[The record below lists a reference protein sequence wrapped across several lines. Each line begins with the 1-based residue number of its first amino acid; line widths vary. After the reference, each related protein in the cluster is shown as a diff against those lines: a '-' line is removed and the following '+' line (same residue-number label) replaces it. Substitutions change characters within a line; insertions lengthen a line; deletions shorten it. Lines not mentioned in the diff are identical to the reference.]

1 MTLIYVDCRYVHYIQ
16 ICGIRSINSAIGV
29 FRVGLV
35 AALHPPL
42 VSHPPFNFAPG
53 CTNGP
58 KDWVQKNGLNIS
70 SSKRHSPFIYVYP
83 LKSANKSSLPPGSGC
98 KKGWVRSSFA
108 PGCEKKIFEVGPK
121 KEECEKGG
129 GCEAVSHLGAKKN
142 FRALRAR
149 THLKKS
155 CIRPCQAAFYQIQ
168 NPPKNDENDEWYT
181 LGAHFH
187 QNSPNI
193 VG

>member
-1 MTLIYVDCRYVHYIQ
+1 MD
-16 ICGIRSINSAIGV
+16 IGV
-29 FRVGLV
+29 YRVGLV

-108 PGCEKKIFEVGPK
+108 PGCEKKFLKLVQKRRNAKRGVGAKRWVRSGFAPG
-121 KEECEKGG
+121 CEKNFSG
-129 GCEAVSHLGAKKN
+129 ASRPHPPLKNPVYAPVSIVTGN
-142 FRALRAR
+142 LRS
-149 THLKKS
+149 HKS
-155 CIRPCQAAFYQIQ
+155 
-168 NPPKNDENDEWYT
+168 WT
-181 LGAHFH
+181 
-187 QNSPNI
+187 
-193 VG
+193 V

>member
-1 MTLIYVDCRYVHYIQ
+1 M
-16 ICGIRSINSAIGV
+16 
-29 FRVGLV
+29 

-108 PGCEKKIFEVGPK
+108 PGCEKKFLKLVQKRRNAKRGVGAK
-121 KEECEKGG
+121 QFRTW
-129 GCEAVSHLGAKKN
+129 VRKKN
-142 FRALRAR
+142 FGRSAPAP
-149 THLKKS
+149 TFVKS
-155 CIRPCQAAFYQIQ
+155 CVRPW
-168 NPPKNDENDEWYT
+168 KLENKT
-181 LGAHFH
+181 
-187 QNSPNI
+187 
-193 VG
+193 

>member
-1 MTLIYVDCRYVHYIQ
+1 M
-16 ICGIRSINSAIGV
+16 GASIGV
-29 FRVGLV
+29 HRVGLV

-70 SSKRHSPFIYVYP
+70 SSKRHSPCIYVYP

-108 PGCEKKIFEVGPK
+108 PGCKKKILKLVQKRRNAKRGVGAK
-121 KEECEKGG
+121 WCEKVG
-129 GCEAVSHLGAKKN
+129 AVRFRTRVRKK
-142 FRALRAR
+142 FFGRFAPAP
-149 THLKKS
+149 TFEKS
-155 CIRPCQAAFYQIQ
+155 CVRPCLTPTQS
-168 NPPKNDENDEWYT
+168 T
-181 LGAHFH
+181 RM
-187 QNSPNI
+187 
-193 VG
+193 

>member
-1 MTLIYVDCRYVHYIQ
+1 MKPLHLPTRLIRRVQYTCISNLRLPVSTIEY
-16 ICGIRSINSAIGV
+16 IGV
-29 FRVGLV
+29 YRVGLV

-98 KKGWVRSSFA
+98 KKGWVR
-108 PGCEKKIFEVGPK
+108 KKIFEVGPK
-121 KEECEKGG
+121 KEEREKVG
-129 GCEAVSHLGAKKN
+129 AVRFRTRVRKK
-142 FRALRAR
+142 FFGRFAPAP
-149 THLKKS
+149 TFEKS
-155 CIRPCQAAFYQIQ
+155 CVRPCESSVLEY
-168 NPPKNDENDEWYT
+168 E
-181 LGAHFH
+181 
-187 QNSPNI
+187 
-193 VG
+193 

>member
-1 MTLIYVDCRYVHYIQ
+1 MTSDVVQHVHSGHTVCVLGFLISYI
-16 ICGIRSINSAIGV
+16 IYIGV
-29 FRVGLV
+29 YRVGLV

-98 KKGWVRSSFA
+98 KKGWVR
-108 PGCEKKIFEVGPK
+108 KKIFEVGPK

-129 GCEAVSHLGAKKN
+129 GCEKVGAVRFRTRVRKK
-142 FRALRAR
+142 FSGRFAPAP
-149 THLKKS
+149 TFEKS
-155 CIRPCQAAFYQIQ
+155 CIRPWLQLVKVSQ
-168 NPPKNDENDEWYT
+168 
-181 LGAHFH
+181 
-187 QNSPNI
+187 
-193 VG
+193 VR